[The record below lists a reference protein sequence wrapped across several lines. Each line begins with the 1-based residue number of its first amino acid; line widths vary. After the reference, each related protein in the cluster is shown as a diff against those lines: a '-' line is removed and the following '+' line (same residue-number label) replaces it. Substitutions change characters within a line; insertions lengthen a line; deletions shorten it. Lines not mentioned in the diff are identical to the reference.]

1 MTPVEMDQ
9 VNLEQERQQEIMSAF
24 EKGARLYQLTV
35 NDGYKD
41 LLDLLEAEV
50 IEYEFR
56 LMNLPPGT
64 DAQLLRDTHSHARV
78 ARSIFEQIQIR
89 IQAAVQ
95 LAVDAQTVAQQS
107 QQQAQYHGL

>member
-1 MTPVEMDQ
+1 M
-9 VNLEQERQQEIMSAF
+9 NLDQERQQEIMSSF
-24 EKGARLYQLTV
+24 EKGARLYQLSIS
-35 NDGYKD
+35 DGYKD

-50 IEYEFR
+50 VEYEFR

-64 DAQLLRDTHSHARV
+64 DNKLLNDTHSHARV

-95 LAVDAQTVAQQS
+95 VAIDAQSLAQQS

>member
-1 MTPVEMDQ
+1 M
-9 VNLEQERQQEIMSAF
+9 NLDQERQQEIMSAF
-24 EKGARLYQLTV
+24 EKGARLYHLTV
-35 NDGYKD
+35 HDGYKD

-50 IEYEFR
+50 IEYKFR

-78 ARSIFEQIQIR
+78 ARSLFEQIQIR

-95 LAVDAQTVAQQS
+95 VAIDAQSLAQQS
-107 QQQAQYHGL
+107 QQQANHFGL

>member
-1 MTPVEMDQ
+1 M
-9 VNLEQERQQEIMSAF
+9 NLDQERQQEIMSAF
-24 EKGARLYQLTV
+24 ERGSRLYQLSV
-35 NDGYKD
+35 SDGYKD

-64 DAQLLRDTHSHARV
+64 DNKLLNDTHSHARV
-78 ARSIFEQIQIR
+78 ARSIFEQIQLR

-95 LAVDAQTVAQQS
+95 VAIDAQTLAQQS
-107 QQQAQYHGL
+107 HQQAQYHGL

>member
-1 MTPVEMDQ
+1 MNLDQ
-9 VNLEQERQQEIMSAF
+9 QQQVEIMSAF

-35 NDGYKD
+35 HDGYKD

-64 DAQLLRDTHSHARV
+64 KPKLLNDTHSHARV

-95 LAVDAQTVAQQS
+95 VAIDAQTLAQQS